1 MADLL
6 KVHLAFQTLVGY
18 FAVYQFLLSDRF
30 RFTRNHLENLLP
42 ENTAYFYG
50 FCLFLIFPGMVLV
63 QNFLISVVMN
73 MNRSKL
79 TLRSIL
85 RHLVEVSE
93 TNLTLFPEILIFSFQ
108 EKKVKDFYLLRM
120 VCSYLSM
127 CSLPIITCILIA
139 YPFYDFTICSVRAR
153 F

>member
-1 MADLL
+1 M
-6 KVHLAFQTLVGY
+6 GY
-18 FAVYQFLLSDRF
+18 FAVYQILLSDRF
-30 RFTRNHLENLLP
+30 RFTRDHLENLMTG
-42 ENTAYFYG
+42 NSAYFYG

-63 QNFLISVVMN
+63 QNFLISVFMN
-73 MNRSKL
+73 INRTKL
-79 TLRSIL
+79 TLMSIF
-85 RHLVEVSE
+85 RHLAEVSE
-93 TNLTLFPEILIFSFQ
+93 TNLTLFPEIFIFSFQ
-108 EKKVKDFYLLRM
+108 EKKVKDFHLLRM